1 MQVAGPV
8 RRLAGGF
15 LGLIAGLLVT
25 SPTLVNAFSTRI
37 AALGLIPIL
46 TIFTPID
53 DQTVSGTV
61 PFYVQA
67 DSSGI
72 VSLQFKIDGQNF
84 GPAITA
90 GSCRASWDSAQTG
103 DGLHTIQAVGLD
115 EFDNTTLSQPVTV
128 LVSNYAMPSPPAPE
142 PSPTPGPS
150 PTPTPAPTPTPSPSP
165 EPALRITYPVA
176 GSTVSEIFDT
186 AVVFAA
192 EIAPSSVRLEIRQP
206 PGQLALT
213 WPAPAHGRS
222 NLLVFRPVLR
232 TLDNGPYDLV
242 AVSGTM
248 SSPPVRVDFVRSLRL
263 PRPRPEPTIAPT
275 PDPATPLLV
284 PSLKPGFALSLQ
296 TTGGSRFRLTSIL
309 HKNGLVL
316 PGVLVTFVVTGP
328 GGSRE
333 TYRASTDSEGVA
345 TAKGRLRVSERRGIY
360 RVVATAATIH
370 GGAPVS
376 ITGSFVYMNSNHPS
390 SKPT

>member
-103 DGLHTIQAVGLD
+103 AGLHTIQAVGLD
-115 EFDNTTLSQPVTV
+115 EFGNTTLSQPVTV

-142 PSPTPGPS
+142 PLPTPGPS

-165 EPALRITYPVA
+165 GAALRIDHGPWWL
-176 GSTVSEIFDT
+176 E
-186 AVVFAA
+186 
-192 EIAPSSVRLEIRQP
+192 APC
-206 PGQLALT
+206 
-213 WPAPAHGRS
+213 
-222 NLLVFRPVLR
+222 LR
-232 TLDNGPYDLV
+232 Y
-242 AVSGTM
+242 S
-248 SSPPVRVDFVRSLRL
+248 
-263 PRPRPEPTIAPT
+263 I
-275 PDPATPLLV
+275 PLL
-284 PSLKPGFALSLQ
+284 F
-296 TTGGSRFRLTSIL
+296 
-309 HKNGLVL
+309 
-316 PGVLVTFVVTGP
+316 
-328 GGSRE
+328 
-333 TYRASTDSEGVA
+333 
-345 TAKGRLRVSERRGIY
+345 LRR
-360 RVVATAATIH
+360 
-370 GGAPVS
+370 
-376 ITGSFVYMNSNHPS
+376 
-390 SKPT
+390 

>member
-1 MQVAGPV
+1 MSHKLAHHLPLCRATKKHPFFRRTRHASGRTGPKV
-8 RRLAGGF
+8 GRRLSRTDRRVISNLANVSKRVFNSHCSTRSYPDPDDLHADRRSNRQRNGTLLRAGGQ
-15 LGLIAGLLVT
+15 
-25 SPTLVNAFSTRI
+25 R
-37 AALGLIPIL
+37 
-46 TIFTPID
+46 
-53 DQTVSGTV
+53 
-61 PFYVQA
+61 
-67 DSSGI
+67 GI

-115 EFDNTTLSQPVTV
+115 EFGNTTLSQPVTV

-232 TLDNGPYDLV
+232 TLDNGP
-242 AVSGTM
+242 
-248 SSPPVRVDFVRSLRL
+248 
-263 PRPRPEPTIAPT
+263 I
-275 PDPATPLLV
+275 
-284 PSLKPGFALSLQ
+284 
-296 TTGGSRFRLTSIL
+296 
-309 HKNGLVL
+309 
-316 PGVLVTFVVTGP
+316 
-328 GGSRE
+328 
-333 TYRASTDSEGVA
+333 
-345 TAKGRLRVSERRGIY
+345 
-360 RVVATAATIH
+360 
-370 GGAPVS
+370 
-376 ITGSFVYMNSNHPS
+376 
-390 SKPT
+390 